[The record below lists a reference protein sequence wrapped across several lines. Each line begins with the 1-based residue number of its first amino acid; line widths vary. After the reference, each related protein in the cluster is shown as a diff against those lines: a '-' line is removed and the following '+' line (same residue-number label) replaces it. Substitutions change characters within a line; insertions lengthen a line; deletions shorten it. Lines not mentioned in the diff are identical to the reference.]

1 MSTDRCYFF
10 HMKLITFLRHL
21 RKLFS
26 SKESKETVVIYFVL
40 KYTKFL
46 LYRLSLNIFSRKS
59 FWKIIISCS
68 TSTVICCRNKNSGIS
83 FCCQR
88 ITACLPWIAHLS
100 FMLFLRAFT
109 KLQKASIISS
119 RLFVRP
125 SVRPSLHMEQLGSNW
140 TDFHDIW
147 YLRIFWEINWEI
159 HISLKSDKNN
169 GCFTWKRI
177 NIFDHIPHNSS

>member
-46 LYRLSLNIFSRKS
+46 LYHLSLNIFSRKS

-125 SVRPSLHMEQLGSNW
+125 SVRPSVSSHGTTRLQLDGFSWHLIFKN
-140 TDFHDIW
+140 FLGNKLGNSHFLKIW
-147 YLRIFWEINWEI
+147 QE
-159 HISLKSDKNN
+159 
-169 GCFTWKRI
+169 
-177 NIFDHIPHNSS
+177 